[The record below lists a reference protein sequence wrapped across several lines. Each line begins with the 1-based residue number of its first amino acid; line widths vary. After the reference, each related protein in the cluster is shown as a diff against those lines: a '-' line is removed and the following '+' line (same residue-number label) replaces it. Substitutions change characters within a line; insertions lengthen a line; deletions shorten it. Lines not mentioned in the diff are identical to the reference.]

1 MILYSADEIKIIK
14 ENLYNGNLKFSLG
27 KSNLI
32 FSKSGEYYLIQ
43 RVENKY
49 LGLAYNIKEKTIILN
64 YPHISNKKESDVI
77 GGGFV
82 EPKYN
87 GTNYGIVID
96 EKSNMYFRTRG
107 SINPEIFINMIN
119 SGIEK
124 NEPLQGIDVNI
135 YNSKK
140 EKLMALFEA
149 GKARG
154 YCDDF
159 GNFILKNVNDILN
172 SRLKN
177 ILGKEYHEYKIA
189 GIFGEIISPYNPIV
203 VDRNIKYGQYYFDN
217 IDFKYAVF
225 DILLEKNG
233 QYEFA
238 DPSALSEL
246 IPKDINI
253 EPVEFMKI
261 EDINSMLDK
270 YIMEEGVI
278 IKTKDSYF
286 KVKRE
291 EVLEWE
297 RMMGKLPSVMKF
309 SIEHVISELG
319 FSKDDVMINK
329 SYANVETLN
338 KIKSSVWNEINQ
350 YSIKKED
357 LIEYYK
363 GENNLIKSF
372 NSVFDLTILTG
383 ITSVLA
389 TSGIPKEKL
398 YLEIPNYYYF
408 VKPPLM
414 FNEKRKKFLPANKD
428 YSRIIGSIIGRVYQ
442 KHQ

>member
-1 MILYSADEIKIIK
+1 
-14 ENLYNGNLKFSLG
+14 
-27 KSNLI
+27 
-32 FSKSGEYYLIQ
+32 
-43 RVENKY
+43 
-49 LGLAYNIKEKTIILN
+49 
-64 YPHISNKKESDVI
+64 
-77 GGGFV
+77 
-82 EPKYN
+82 
-87 GTNYGIVID
+87 
-96 EKSNMYFRTRG
+96 
-107 SINPEIFINMIN
+107 MIN